1 MNKGVNVMRKITA
14 LILAVLMVAAFS
26 ACKKKAETGTEGQ
39 SNTDTSASAAASAT
53 ADASNAGTQSG
64 QNGTEGEKSSTFVAP
79 EFTIGSENKTAKAGD
94 VIEVPLSVS
103 ADSTIAAIGLSI
115 SYDTDKLEFS
125 NFSGNNEIFLAASN
139 EPETGTILI
148 SMVSSDAKSVTSAV
162 DLGTL
167 NFKAKGGASGE
178 SKLNISCTSCCDE
191 NSNELH
197 PTFNDPVITIG

>member
-1 MNKGVNVMRKITA
+1 MRKITA

-26 ACKKKAETGTEGQ
+26 ACKKKAETGTDGQ
-39 SNTDTSASAAASAT
+39 SNTDTSASAT

-64 QNGTEGEKSSTFVAP
+64 QNGTEGGESSTFVAP
-79 EFTIGSENKTAKAGD
+79 EFTIGSENKTAKAGEA
-94 VIEVPLSVS
+94 IEVPLSVS

-125 NFSGNNEIFLAASN
+125 SFSGNKDIFLAASN

-148 SMVSSDAKSVTSAV
+148 SMVSTDAKSVTSAV

-167 NFKAKGGASGE
+167 NFKAKDGASGE

-197 PTFNDPVITIG
+197 PTFNDPVITVG

>member
-1 MNKGVNVMRKITA
+1 MRKITA

-26 ACKKKAETGTEGQ
+26 ACKKKAETGTDGQ
-39 SNTDTSASAAASAT
+39 SNTGTSASAGAS

-64 QNGTEGEKSSTFVAP
+64 QNGTKSGESSDFVAP
-79 EFTIGSENKTAKAGD
+79 EFTIGSENKTAKAGEA
-94 VIEVPLSVS
+94 IEVPLSVS

-125 NFSGNNEIFLAASN
+125 SFSGNKDIFLAASN

-148 SMVSSDAKSVTSAV
+148 SMVSTDAKSVTSAV

-167 NFKAKGGASGE
+167 NFKAKDGASGE